1 MVTLPRLDWIKN
13 TTLQI
18 SNYNRFGVWFGL
30 VSTEVK
36 KEPSKILFS
45 NGDEAHFIFQQLNF
59 HILRHALTI
68 HTIKGN
74 F

>member
-13 TTLQI
+13 ATLQI
-18 SNYNRFGVWFGL
+18 SNYNRFGVWLGL

-45 NGDEAHFIFQQLNF
+45 NEMKHISFSNSSIFTYSNM
-59 HILRHALTI
+59 H
-68 HTIKGN
+68 
-74 F
+74 